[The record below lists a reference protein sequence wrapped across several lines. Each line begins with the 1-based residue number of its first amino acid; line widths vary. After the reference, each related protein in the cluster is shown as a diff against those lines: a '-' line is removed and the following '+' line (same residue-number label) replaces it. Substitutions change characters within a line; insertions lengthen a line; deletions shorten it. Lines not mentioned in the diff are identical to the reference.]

1 MKPVRLVMSAFGSY
15 GGKEVIDFSKV
26 KNGLFLISGDTGAGK
41 STIFDAI
48 MFALYDT
55 MSGKERKGNMMRSE
69 YANEETETYV
79 EYTFSYGIEGQE
91 ELYTIKRSPT
101 YYRKARRKNKQGSY
115 NTTRQGGK
123 VSLILPDG
131 KEYQGKAAQTNEKI
145 RQIIGLTAEQ
155 FSKIAMIAQGEFQE
169 LIMDKTGK
177 RKEIFQQ
184 IFSTEIYEKVEKKIW
199 EEYKRTIGALKEHIT
214 KIKEAVSGVSFVE
227 EMSAYKEK
235 WEQISAFADTEPQ
248 RMEVFLEE
256 YTKELKIYCSNAKKE
271 ADQTNQ
277 KSQETELIYKEICQ
291 VNEMLEQYEEVKKK
305 LQELDGKKEQIGQKR
320 DIVCQAQ
327 KAKKCQEKEDIF
339 LRYQQEE
346 GEEQKKKEQYH
357 TERKKSRNLLAK
369 SAEAYQQSEKEYES
383 RQPVLMKE
391 EQTVREQMDVLK
403 TLLAS
408 QDKKE
413 ALQKEK
419 EQKEIAIA
427 QWTKK
432 EETIKKEREEIKGW
446 LKEHQSLE
454 EERYQ
459 AKANEEQLN
468 IKWQQEKQYQKAY
481 QEFLCAY
488 QKAYES
494 ERKYQKALQNW
505 KEQHDV
511 YDRIF
516 MTYFESQAAWLAKDL
531 KDDMPCPVCG
541 STAHPC
547 IAVLPKENVTKESL
561 EQAEDK
567 ERQAKGQEDQCNKD
581 YVAAL
586 QDCKNRIGSL
596 LEQIEIWDPDS
607 AWLLAYQKAYQD
619 MSVSDQDNLFV
630 KEVQAYEK
638 QKDEQSSKQ
647 RKEVFQQ
654 GQPER
659 TASKDQPDEALSKE
673 QSSVT
678 KEAQEKE
685 KTIFWHIIAVREQL
699 TEQIRIQKEKSNAL
713 EQRVQ
718 KKEKLLLREAELE
731 KEEQH
736 SIEQEKAIR
745 DRLHDTEVALQA
757 LLVQMH
763 EKEQKITLVSV
774 GQGEEK
780 ISALQT
786 EQRTLDRQR
795 KNAKAVWETE
805 KKNVDTLQGKT
816 EENDKRLAKL
826 AKDKSQA
833 KHLWEEVLQTEQFDT
848 VTEYRTA
855 CQQIPQME
863 ELQNEIRQYEM
874 YLEKCCSTKEILEK
888 NLAGKEQRSKEEAYE
903 KMLHTKEL
911 QRQKQEVYEKWQK
924 QYQVHDDIKKRLT
937 TLLQG
942 QEQYLKD
949 RQVMQSLQD
958 VANGKIH
965 FQTYIQ
971 RQYFKQIIQAANRR
985 LARMTSNRFLLKC
998 REISNSG
1005 QGEVGLDLD
1014 VINPLTQKVRDAH
1027 TLSGGETFLAS
1038 LSMALGMAD
1047 IVQSTTGQTRLDT
1060 MFIDEGFGALS
1071 EEVRNTAVRVL
1082 LELAGDHRLIGVI
1095 SHVTELKEQIPTKL
1109 LVTKGNHGSKVCWN
1123 QE

>member
-115 NTTRQGGK
+115 NMTRQGGK

-131 KEYQGKAAQTNEKI
+131 KEYQGKAVQTNEKI

-199 EEYKRTIGALKEHIT
+199 EEYKKTIGALKEHIT
-214 KIKEAVSGVSFVE
+214 KIKEAVSGVSFVD

-235 WEQISAFADTEPQ
+235 WEQISAFVDTEPQ
-248 RMEVFLEE
+248 RMEAFLEE
-256 YTKELKIYCSNAKKE
+256 YTKELKTYYSNAKKE

-277 KSQETELIYKEICQ
+277 KSQEAELIYKEICQ

-327 KAKKCQEKEDIF
+327 KAKKCQEKEDVF

-357 TERKKSRNLLAK
+357 TERKKSQDLLTK
-369 SAEAYQQSEKEYES
+369 SEEAYQQSEKEYES

-391 EQTVREQMDVLK
+391 EQTVREQIEVLK
-403 TLLAS
+403 SLLAS

-419 EQKEIAIA
+419 EQKEMAFA

-459 AKANEEQLN
+459 TKAIEEQLN

-494 ERKYQKALQNW
+494 ERKYQKALQHW

-511 YDRIF
+511 YDKIF
-516 MTYFESQAAWLAKDL
+516 LTYFESQAAWLAKDL

-567 ERQAKGQEDQCNKD
+567 ERQAKEQEDQCNKA

-586 QDCKNRIGSL
+586 QDCKNRIGLL
-596 LEQIEIWDPDS
+596 LEQIAIWDPDN
-607 AWLLAYQKAYQD
+607 AWLLAYQNAYQD
-619 MSVSDQDNLFV
+619 ITVSDQDNLFV

-638 QKDEQSSKQ
+638 KK
-647 RKEVFQQ
+647 
-654 GQPER
+654 GG
-659 TASKDQPDEALSKE
+659 

-685 KTIFWHIIAVREQL
+685 KTIFGHIIAVREQL

-713 EQRVQ
+713 GLRVQ

-731 KEEQH
+731 KEEQR

-745 DRLHDTEVALQA
+745 DRLQETEVALQA
-757 LLVQMH
+757 LLAQMH

-786 EQRTLDRQR
+786 EQRKLDWQR

-805 KKNVDTLQGKT
+805 KKNFDTLQGKT

-826 AKDKSQA
+826 VNDKSQA
-833 KHLWEEVLQTEQFDT
+833 KHLWKEALQTEQFDT
-848 VTEYRTA
+848 VSEYRTA

-863 ELQNEIRQYEM
+863 ALQNEIRQYEM
-874 YLEKCCSTKEILEK
+874 HLEKCYSTKEILEK

-903 KMLHTKEL
+903 KMMHIKEL

-937 TLLQG
+937 KLLQG

-1109 LVTKGNHGSKVCWN
+1109 LVTKGNHGSKVSWN